1 MIFQSK
7 LLLLTP
13 PFTQL
18 NTPYP
23 ATAYIK
29 GFLNTLGVPSQQA
42 DLGIEVI
49 LALFSPQGLT
59 RLFNT
64 LDEAEHDIELSDNA
78 YRIYLLR
85 DEYIATIEPVILF
98 LQNKNPT
105 LAHSICDRT
114 YLPEATR
121 FKEVE
126 DLEWAFGTM
135 GTQDKARHLATLYLE
150 DLGDFIQEAIDS
162 HFGFSRYAERL
173 GRTATH
179 FDELHTSLQATDT
192 LITKLLI
199 ELLEQRIKAF
209 QPTIVCLTIPF
220 PGNLFGAF
228 KCGHYLK
235 QHYPDIKVVMGGG
248 FCNTELRS
256 LSDPRVFDYVDFICL
271 DDGEAPLRSL
281 LEYIEQK
288 RPLEKLKR
296 IFSRIDGQV
305 VYHNGA
311 SEKDVAQRETGTPD
325 YTGLM
330 LMDYLSVIE
339 IVNPMHRLWSDGRW
353 NKLTLAHG
361 CYWGKCSFCDI
372 SLDYIKNYEPL
383 TASLICDRIEEII
396 KQTKQNGFHF
406 VDEAAPPA
414 LLRDLAIEIIRRKL
428 TVVWWTNIRFEKNF
442 THDLSILLKASGCIA
457 MSGGLE
463 VASDRLL
470 SKMQKGVTVGQV
482 ARVTDG
488 FTQAGIMVHA
498 YLMYGFPTQTTQETI
513 DSLEMVR
520 QLFENGVLQ
529 SGFWHRFAM
538 TSHSPVGL
546 APEAF
551 DVQRI
556 GPDFGGFADN
566 DLYHD
571 DPTGANH
578 DLFSEGL
585 RKSLFNYMHGVGF
598 ELPLAKWFDSKVPPT
613 TIPPNYIQRQIAH
626 REDTIRKNAFVIW
639 LGNLP
644 SLDYFEVKQGK
655 KTVQMSELH
664 FYHKKNDFVLALPAS
679 IGEFWTDIF
688 LKIAVANFEGPFSY
702 QQLQSAFEASQLGS
716 FDAFCQTDSWKQLR
730 ANGLLIL

>member
-1 MIFQSK
+1 MISQSK

-49 LALFSPQGLT
+49 LTLFSPQGVK

-85 DEYIATIEPVILF
+85 DDYIATIEPVILF

-114 YLPEATR
+114 YLPEANR

-126 DLEWAFGTM
+126 DLEWAFGAM

-150 DLGDFIQEAIDS
+150 DLGDFIQEAIDP

-179 FDELHTSLQATDT
+179 FDELHASLQATDT
-192 LITKLLI
+192 LITSLLI
-199 ELLEQRIKAF
+199 ELLEKRIKAF

-228 KCGHYLK
+228 KCGQYIK
-235 QHYPDIKVVMGGG
+235 QHYPDIKIVMGGG

-256 LSDPRVFDYVDFICL
+256 LSDPRVFDYVDFVCL

-281 LEYIEQK
+281 LEYLEQK

-296 IFSRIDGQV
+296 IFSRVDDQV
-305 VYHNGA
+305 VFHNGA
-311 SEKDVAQRETGTPD
+311 TEKDVAQRETGTPD
-325 YTGLM
+325 YTDLM
-330 LMDYLSVIE
+330 LMEYLSVIE

-396 KQTKQNGFHF
+396 KKTRQNGFHF

-498 YLMYGFPTQTTQETI
+498 YLMYGFPTQTAQETI

-556 GPDFGGFADN
+556 GPDSGGFADN

-598 ELPLAKWFDSKVPPT
+598 EIPLAKWFDSKVPST
-613 TIPPNYIQRQIAH
+613 TIPPTYIQRQIVH

-655 KTVQMSELH
+655 KIVQVSELH
-664 FYHKKNDFVLALPAS
+664 FYHKKNDFVLELPVA
-679 IGEFWTDIF
+679 IGEFWMDIF
-688 LKIAVANFEGPFSY
+688 PKIAVANFERPFSY
-702 QQLQSAFEASQLGS
+702 QQLQTAFEAAQLGS
-716 FDAFCQTDSWKQLR
+716 FDSFCKTDSWKQLR
-730 ANGLLIL
+730 ENSLLIL